1 MGEKSVI
8 TALANQPEKM
18 GRSVLRDSSRASGPA
33 LRAFL
38 RIADLWGLRP
48 RERIALLDLPKST
61 YHSYFR
67 EPARA
72 RLSPDTLERISYLL
86 GIYKALQILL
96 PRREA
101 ADSWIRRPNG
111 AAVFN
116 GHAPLD
122 LMLGGRV
129 GSLYLVRRYLDG
141 ERGW

>member
-1 MGEKSVI
+1 MKTSLAEKPAKI
-8 TALANQPEKM
+8 TS
-18 GRSVLRDSSRASGPA
+18 SVLQDTSRASGPA

-38 RIADLWGLRP
+38 RIADLWALRS
-48 RERIALLDLPKST
+48 RERMALLGLPKST

-72 RLSPDTLERISYLL
+72 RLSADTLERISYLL

-122 LMLGGRV
+122 LMLGGKV